1 MEEWRKPA
9 KTCRRNFAGVDHR
22 SEIFF
27 MKMGGLLSSV
37 AHCMRRSDDHKM
49 REGSKKMEDW
59 DIEAR
64 GLTKKFGSFTAV
76 RDLTLRVPR
85 GVIFGFLGPNGSG
98 KSTTVKLLTGLLT
111 PTEGYALIAGEPV
124 AVENVALKRKIGV
137 LPEDDA
143 LFRALTIWEH
153 LEMSGPLYG
162 LKREET
168 ESRATQLLR
177 YLDLWKERGTYVE
190 QASFG
195 MRKKCALAMALLHN
209 PRVLFLDEP
218 FEGIDPGSSRNIKDL
233 LLTLT
238 QKGVTTFLTSHIL
251 EVVERL
257 VGQYAI
263 IIEGEIVCQQTVEE
277 TIGSGRTLEDVY
289 FQFAGRPAME
299 EMAWLG

>member
-1 MEEWRKPA
+1 MVE
-9 KTCRRNFAGVDHR
+9 T
-22 SEIFF
+22 
-27 MKMGGLLSSV
+27 
-37 AHCMRRSDDHKM
+37 
-49 REGSKKMEDW
+49 W

-64 GLTKKFGSFTAV
+64 GLTKAFGSFTAV
-76 RDLTLRVPR
+76 RNLNLRVPR
-85 GVIFGFLGPNGSG
+85 GTIFGFLGPNGSG

-111 PTEGYALIAGEPV
+111 PTEGDALIAGELV

-162 LKREET
+162 LKHEET
-168 ESRATQLLR
+168 ESRAAQLLR
-177 YLDLWKERGTYVE
+177 NLDLWQERGTYVE

-195 MRKKCALAMALLHN
+195 MRKKCAMAMALLHN

-218 FEGIDPGSSRNIKDL
+218 FEGVDPGSSRNIKDM
-233 LLTLT
+233 LLTLM
-238 QKGVTTFLTSHIL
+238 QKGVTIFLTSHIL

-263 IIEGEIVCQQTVEE
+263 IIDGEIVCQQTVEE
-277 TIGSGRTLEDVY
+277 TVSAGRTLEDVY

-299 EMAWLG
+299 EMSWLG